1 MKMPI
6 FMDRNDKTIH
16 LSTNTPPIFM
26 DRDNKEY
33 GKEEL

>member
-6 FMDRNDKTIH
+6 FMDRDNKTRH
-16 LSTNTPPIFM
+16 LSTKTPIFM

>member
-6 FMDRNDKTIH
+6 FMDRDDKTIH
-16 LSTNTPPIFM
+16 LSTKTPIFM